1 MNISA
6 IIDYLNKTYG
16 YDLSGSYYGR
26 ISEWGKWWAGFY
38 KPFHQFEE
46 LCGDRLVQRDLYS
59 MKMGK
64 KVCEDWASLLMNEKT
79 RVDAG
84 EANQKFLLG
93 ENSSGGLFR
102 DIAFWL
108 RENELIERAWAT
120 GTGAAVLRFENM
132 PVENGAI
139 RPDENSHIRVAYL
152 TADRIIPIS
161 ADDRGVRDVVFVSE
175 SMLHGKNY
183 IYLESHFLKNGSY
196 EIRNAYFTEE
206 NDALKP
212 AELPPGIIESYRTGS
227 DVPLFSLISPNI
239 VKNIPGGNGLGMSIL
254 ANAIDQLQ
262 GVDLAYN
269 NFCRDFKL
277 GGKKVFYDQSL
288 TRTDERGHVITPD
301 DIAQS
306 LFLRVGD
313 GDGLGD
319 EHKPITEYN
328 PSLRVEENTAGIQAA
343 LDYLSLRVGFGTKHY
358 QFNAAGST
366 VTATQYTGDRQDLV
380 QNAAKHCIAVERHV
394 QQLVR
399 ALLWAGKNVLGQ
411 PVDPD
416 APITV
421 EFDDSYIIDKE
432 TQKQQFWQYVVAGKF
447 PFWRYLVRF
456 EGYSEADARAIA
468 QETGAALGDPYAD
481 AGIS

>member
-1 MNISA
+1 
-6 IIDYLNKTYG
+6 
-16 YDLSGSYYGR
+16 
-26 ISEWGKWWAGFY
+26 
-38 KPFHQFEE
+38 
-46 LCGDRLVQRDLYS
+46 
-59 MKMGK
+59 
-64 KVCEDWASLLMNEKT
+64 
-79 RVDAG
+79 
-84 EANQKFLLG
+84 
-93 ENSSGGLFR
+93 
-102 DIAFWL
+102 
-108 RENELIERAWAT
+108 
-120 GTGAAVLRFENM
+120 M

-139 RPDENSHIRVAYL
+139 RPDKNSRIRVAYL

-161 ADDRGVRDVVFVSE
+161 ADDRGVRDVVFVWE
-175 SMLHGKNY
+175 YMLHGKNY
-183 IYLESHFLKNGSY
+183 IYLESHFLKEGSY
-196 EIRNAYFTEE
+196 EIYNAYFTEE
-206 NDALKP
+206 NGVLKP
-212 AELPPGIIESYRTGS
+212 AELPPGTAESYRTGS

-313 GDGLGD
+313 GDGLSD
-319 EHKPITEYN
+319 EHTPITEYN
-328 PSLRVEENTAGIQAA
+328 PTLRVEENTAGIQAA

-380 QNAAKHCIAVERHV
+380 QNAAKHCIAVEQHL
-394 QQLVR
+394 QKLVR

-456 EGYSEADARAIA
+456 EGYSEADAKAIA
-468 QETGAALGDPYAD
+468 QETGAALGDPYAG

>member
-1 MNISA
+1 
-6 IIDYLNKTYG
+6 
-16 YDLSGSYYGR
+16 
-26 ISEWGKWWAGFY
+26 
-38 KPFHQFEE
+38 
-46 LCGDRLVQRDLYS
+46 
-59 MKMGK
+59 
-64 KVCEDWASLLMNEKT
+64 
-79 RVDAG
+79 
-84 EANQKFLLG
+84 
-93 ENSSGGLFR
+93 
-102 DIAFWL
+102 
-108 RENELIERAWAT
+108 
-120 GTGAAVLRFENM
+120 
-132 PVENGAI
+132 
-139 RPDENSHIRVAYL
+139 
-152 TADRIIPIS
+152 
-161 ADDRGVRDVVFVSE
+161 
-175 SMLHGKNY
+175 
-183 IYLESHFLKNGSY
+183 
-196 EIRNAYFTEE
+196 
-206 NDALKP
+206 
-212 AELPPGIIESYRTGS
+212 
-227 DVPLFSLISPNI
+227 
-239 VKNIPGGNGLGMSIL
+239 MSIL

-313 GDGLGD
+313 GDGLSD
-319 EHKPITEYN
+319 EHTPITEYN
-328 PSLRVEENTAGIQAA
+328 PTLRVEENTAGIQAA

-380 QNAAKHCIAVERHV
+380 QNAAKHCIAVEQHV
-394 QQLVR
+394 QKLVR

-456 EGYSEADARAIA
+456 EGYSEADAKAIA
-468 QETGAALGDPYAD
+468 QETGAALGDPYAG